1 MHLIFRV
8 IFICFF
14 FSLNFLAQTSPPKPL
29 NFQKDHW
36 TPYNPPTEFPEGT
49 EIYIIQAGDTLWD
62 LAQKKLGNPY
72 LWPQIWEN
80 NKYILDAHW
89 IYPGDPLIFGKEV
102 EETPISEEKEEVPES
117 VESEITEKIEEEKVE
132 KLEQPI
138 EIARPVP
145 LGNDADIYCFAKI
158 TKEDENFPYKIIE
171 TEEPEVRYTLTQA
184 QIVYINAGSEEGVKA
199 GDSFLIAKEEGL
211 IKVNGEALGKLWLLT
226 GKLTV
231 ICAQEHTST
240 ARIDYACQSIY
251 RGESLIPFEAIPI
264 PAKVLPPFKEQC
276 IADVN
281 DVHGK
286 IIYSKDEVVS
296 ISQGHN
302 VIVNL
307 GTKDGIEP
315 GALLRVYR
323 WLPDH
328 SSRIVIG
335 RIGVL
340 MVNDRTSIG
349 KIFESNKEIYLGD
362 EVELE

>member
-1 MHLIFRV
+1 MHLILRV
-8 IFICFF
+8 IFVCFF
-14 FSLNFLAQTSPPKPL
+14 LSLNLLAQTSPPKPL
-29 NFQKDHW
+29 YFQKDHW

-89 IYPGDPLIFGKEV
+89 IYPGDPLIFGKIV
-102 EETPISEEKEEVPES
+102 EETTISEEILED
-117 VESEITEKIEEEKVE
+117 VEGEKITKMREEEKVE
-132 KLEQPI
+132 EFGQPK

-145 LGNDADIYCFAKI
+145 LGSDADMYCFAKI
-158 TKEDENFPYKIIE
+158 TREDENFPYKIIE
-171 TEEPEVRYTLTQA
+171 TDDPEARYTLTQA

-199 GDSFLIAKEEGL
+199 GDSFLIARDEGL
-211 IKVNGEALGKLWLLT
+211 LKDDGETLGRLWLLT

-240 ARIDYACQSIY
+240 ARIDYACQSVY

-264 PAKVLPPFKEQC
+264 PAKVLPPFQEQC
-276 IADVN
+276 IGDVK
-281 DVHGK
+281 DRHGK
-286 IIYSKDEVVS
+286 IIYSKDEV
-296 ISQGHN
+296 ISMSQDHS

-315 GALLRVYR
+315 GELLRIYK

-328 SSRIVIG
+328 SLRIAIG
-335 RIGVL
+335 RIGILTVH
-340 MVNDRTSIG
+340 DRTSIG
-349 KIFESNKEIYLGD
+349 KILESKKEIYLGD
-362 EVELE
+362 EVEIE